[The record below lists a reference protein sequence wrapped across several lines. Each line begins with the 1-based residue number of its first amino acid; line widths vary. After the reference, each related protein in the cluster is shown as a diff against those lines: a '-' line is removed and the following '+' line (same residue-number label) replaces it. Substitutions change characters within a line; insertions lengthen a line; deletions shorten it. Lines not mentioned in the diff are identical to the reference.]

1 MSVTILMT
9 WIGITA
15 ATVLLLLLHFL
26 FALQLLT
33 TK

>member
-1 MSVTILMT
+1 MDC
-9 WIGITA
+9 GITA